1 MPASFPR
8 IDLPSAQA
16 LDDVLAAVLAHS
28 HTLLSQQLEA
38 DGLTGEQEEAVC
50 RRVLDQ
56 WIQDAKARLKSN
68 VSVQGVA
75 WKEWEGKSQALAP
88 LDAQLANR
96 LSNLSQT
103 VDELTEDAV
112 LQRRELPLRRAEAI
126 KAREEVLDSLRE
138 KEDEQRLRI
147 RKAGWSKDREGPP
160 PQLTIERQD
169 EVRKSLS
176 AALAQADSLA
186 ENLPAQVEALREQHD
201 LVTQLRSMPP

>member
-1 MPASFPR
+1 MLACKGSLGRSGKARVRVSSYLFETVC
-8 IDLPSAQA
+8 I
-16 LDDVLAAVLAHS
+16 VLN
-28 HTLLSQQLEA
+28 
-38 DGLTGEQEEAVC
+38 QEEHC
-50 RRVLDQ
+50 SLSYFLRRVL
-56 WIQDAKARLKSN
+56 L
-68 VSVQGVA
+68 
-75 WKEWEGKSQALAP
+75 ALAP
-88 LDAQLANR
+88 LDGQLANR

-186 ENLPAQVEALREQHD
+186 EVRRASRD
-201 LVTQLRSMPP
+201 